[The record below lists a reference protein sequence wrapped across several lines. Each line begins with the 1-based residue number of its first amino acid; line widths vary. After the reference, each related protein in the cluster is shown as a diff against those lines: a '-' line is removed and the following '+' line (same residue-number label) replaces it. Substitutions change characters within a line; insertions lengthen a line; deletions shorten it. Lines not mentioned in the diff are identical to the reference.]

1 MTRFHG
7 GVFVLPALLLAA
19 SWVGSYFLFVQGR
32 KFYLQTNAIRLDP
45 LGLKVHSVTVPRGD
59 EPIVVFFGD
68 SRAAEWS
75 PRLKSRSSSSG
86 IWGSKKRC
94 HSCLAS
100 FFRRI
105 RLRKKKDA
113 RKKRCQKKMPGIQYA
128 SYVDFKGLLV
138 SFRSMNAL
146 QTIDPEKKMPG
157 I

>member
-7 GVFVLPALLLAA
+7 GVFVLPALLLTL
-19 SWVGSYFLFVQGR
+19 SWLGSYFLFAQGR

-45 LGLKVHSVTVPRGD
+45 LGRKVHLVAVPRGD

-105 RLRKKKDA
+105 RLRKKVDYRMFHTEIFDPLLNEKATLFNASAKRSKD
-113 RKKRCQKKMPGIQYA
+113 RI
-128 SYVDFKGLLV
+128 
-138 SFRSMNAL
+138 
-146 QTIDPEKKMPG
+146 
-157 I
+157 